1 MIFISG
7 VHGVGKAYFCNIV
20 KEKLS
25 IETYSAS
32 ALIAEKKKSGFAAD
46 KLIPDIDE
54 NQQYLL
60 AAVEELRSAGTD
72 FIIDGHFCLLN
83 AQGIVTRIPEETF
96 TTLHP
101 DAIVLLTENPSVI
114 ASRRQDRDHIEHLES
129 DIKAF
134 QEEEIKYATE
144 VADLLCVPLKVSNG
158 SGDIEGI
165 VEFIR
170 TRRM

>member
-7 VHGVGKAYFCNIV
+7 VHGVGKSYFCNIV
-20 KEKLS
+20 KERLG

-32 ALIAEKKKSGFAAD
+32 SLITERKKSGFAAD

-60 AAVEELRSAGTD
+60 AAVEELRDSGAD
-72 FIIDGHFCLLN
+72 FILDGHFCLLN
-83 AQGIVTRIPEETF
+83 AEGVVTRISEDTF
-96 TTLHP
+96 TTLRP
-101 DAIVLLTENPSVI
+101 DAIVLLTEEPSII
-114 ASRRQDRDHIEHLES
+114 AARRQERDHIEHSES

-134 QEEEIKYATE
+134 QDEEVKYATE

-158 SGDIEGI
+158 SGDIDRT

-170 TRRM
+170 TRRK

>member
-7 VHGVGKAYFCNIV
+7 VHGVGKSYFCNIV
-20 KEKLS
+20 KERLG

-32 ALIAEKKKSGFAAD
+32 KLIAERKKSGFAAD

-60 AAVEELRSAGTD
+60 AAAEELRGSGAN
-72 FIIDGHFCLLN
+72 FILDGHFCLLN
-83 AQGIVTRIPEETF
+83 AEGAVTRIPEDTF
-96 TTLHP
+96 TTLRP
-101 DAIVLLTENPSVI
+101 DSIVLLTELPSIIV
-114 ASRRQDRDHIEHLES
+114 ARRQERDHINHEES

-134 QEEEIKYATE
+134 QDEEIKYATE

-158 SGDIEGI
+158 SGDIEDTI
-165 VEFIR
+165 EFIR
-170 TRRM
+170 TRRI